1 MPKRK
6 ILFFLPN
13 SVGGAERVTI
23 TIAKML
29 DVEKYDVKFVV
40 VGRSLGEI
48 VKFIP
53 ENYDTKLLHV
63 FNIWDFA
70 ICKMVRLLKKERPQV
85 VFSSFRYLNVRV
97 IAASNMVGGIKTIVR
112 NENTLR
118 TLNMLNYYL
127 VKCSYPKA
135 DIVVA
140 QQEEMRKE
148 IIAEIKLPD
157 DKVVVLHNPIDIET
171 INKKLI
177 NSTNPYP
184 KVEGIKYVWVGRV
197 SYLKGQDI
205 LIKALSIVHKKDGNS
220 HLYFVGKFSEN
231 DNYYRAIYN
240 EIINLGLQDFVHFV
254 GYTDNPYAWM
264 KYADCFVLPS
274 RIEGLPNSLIE
285 AMYIGKPVV
294 ATTCIPV
301 IERIVNDGIN
311 GILVK
316 SEDYEAMANAMQSA
330 LYLKMGQLHY
340 QPASYMDVCNLFEL
354 PS

>member
-29 DVEKYDVKFVV
+29 DVEKYDVMFVV
-40 VGRSLGEI
+40 VGRSLGDI

-85 VFSSFRYLNVRV
+85 VFSSLRYLNVRV
-97 IAASNMVGGIKTIVR
+97 IAASNMVGGIKTVVR

-118 TLNMLNYYL
+118 TLNMLNFYL

-140 QQEEMRKE
+140 QQEEMKKE
-148 IIAEIKLPD
+148 IIDEIKLPD
-157 DKVVVLHNPIDIET
+157 DKVVVLHNPLDTESID
-171 INKKLI
+171 KKLET
-177 NSTNPYP
+177 STNPYP
-184 KVEGIKYVWVGRV
+184 KVEGIKYVWVGRIGRH
-197 SYLKGQDI
+197 KGQDV
-205 LIKALSIVHKKDGNS
+205 LIKAFNIVHEKNNNS
-220 HLYFVGKFSEN
+220 HLYFVGQYSEN
-231 DNYYRAIYN
+231 DNYYRAICD
-240 EIINLGLQDFVHFV
+240 ETTNLGLQNFVHFV

-274 RIEGLPNSLIE
+274 RNEGLPNSLIE

-316 SEDYEAMANAMQSA
+316 SEDYEAMAEAMLNAVD
-330 LYLKMGQLHY
+330 LKTGQTCY
-340 QPASYMDVCNLFEL
+340 VPSSSKDICKLFE
-354 PS
+354 

>member
-1 MPKRK
+1 M
-6 ILFFLPN
+6 
-13 SVGGAERVTI
+13 
-23 TIAKML
+23 
-29 DVEKYDVKFVV
+29 
-40 VGRSLGEI
+40 
-48 VKFIP
+48 
-53 ENYDTKLLHV
+53 
-63 FNIWDFA
+63 
-70 ICKMVRLLKKERPQV
+70 
-85 VFSSFRYLNVRV
+85 
-97 IAASNMVGGIKTIVR
+97 
-112 NENTLR
+112 
-118 TLNMLNYYL
+118 
-127 VKCSYPKA
+127 
-135 DIVVA
+135 
-140 QQEEMRKE
+140 
-148 IIAEIKLPD
+148 
-157 DKVVVLHNPIDIET
+157 
-171 INKKLI
+171 
-177 NSTNPYP
+177 
-184 KVEGIKYVWVGRV
+184 
-197 SYLKGQDI
+197 
-205 LIKALSIVHKKDGNS
+205 IKALSIVHKKDGNS

>member
-40 VGRSLGEI
+40 VGRSLGDI

-63 FNIWDFA
+63 INIWDFA

-97 IAASNMVGGIKTIVR
+97 IAASNMVGGIKTVVR

-220 HLYFVGKFSEN
+220 HLYFVGQYSEN
-231 DNYYRAIYN
+231 DNYYRAICN
-240 EIINLGLQDFVHFV
+240 EIINLGLQGFVHFV

-301 IERIVNDGIN
+301 IERIVGDGIN
-311 GILVK
+311 GLLVK